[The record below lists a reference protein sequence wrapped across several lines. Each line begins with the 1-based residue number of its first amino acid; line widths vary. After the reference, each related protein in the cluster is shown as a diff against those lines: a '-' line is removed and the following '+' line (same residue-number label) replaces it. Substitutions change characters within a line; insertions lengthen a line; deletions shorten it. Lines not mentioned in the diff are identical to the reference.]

1 MMAGLAADVSVDMY
15 MLLVFISKEEMIFL
29 CLCQAVR
36 FVIARRKRGGNP
48 NSIAVGR
55 STAASVQ
62 GPGKKWPV
70 GGFF

>member
-1 MMAGLAADVSVDMY
+1 MMAGPAADVSVDMY

-29 CLCQAVR
+29 RLCQAVR
-36 FVIARRKRGGNP
+36 FVIERRKRAGNK

-62 GPGKKWPV
+62 RQKMA
-70 GGFF
+70 GGWFF